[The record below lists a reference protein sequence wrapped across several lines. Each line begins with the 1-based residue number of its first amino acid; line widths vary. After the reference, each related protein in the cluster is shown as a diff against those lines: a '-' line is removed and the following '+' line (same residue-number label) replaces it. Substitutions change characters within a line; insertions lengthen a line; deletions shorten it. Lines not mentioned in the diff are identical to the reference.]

1 MRLVG
6 GAGNG
11 KGRTAREVGLWEGG
25 RGGVIGSDSQWAVP
39 GCARRQVL
47 PDLGKSVPQK
57 WG

>member
-11 KGRTAREVGLWEGG
+11 KGRTAGEVGLREGG
-25 RGGVIGSDSQWAVP
+25 RGGVIGSDSWWAVP
-39 GCARRQVL
+39 GSARRQVL
-47 PDLGKSVPQK
+47 PDLVKSVSQK